1 MFADTKG
8 QVQKSPK
15 PVDRLE
21 SLDQSHLKNITIFP
35 IVPNSGLITKIKY
48 FRAESQN
55 WENRMTISV
64 NFSEIGFTVYLYD
77 AGDTT
82 SEEFK
87 NLGFSLVVVSAG
99 WGEFLDS
106 FLQLNVNLFKE
117 IFVRRRT
124 KILVTKFGLLYLEY
138 C

>member
-1 MFADTKG
+1 
-8 QVQKSPK
+8 
-15 PVDRLE
+15 
-21 SLDQSHLKNITIFP
+21 
-35 IVPNSGLITKIKY
+35 
-48 FRAESQN
+48 
-55 WENRMTISV
+55 MTISV